1 MDKLSINEI
10 EELEAAM
17 TAFMRVVKKPNY
29 WETIQDQAK
38 VNIDRPA
45 AAILHIL
52 YKHECQFQSL
62 VSQIGLEAPSISRK
76 VHELEDQGLIERRP
90 TTDKRIHELYLS
102 QKAKKIVEQLEEAKR
117 SIMSDVLSS
126 WTKEEKNQLIAILN
140 RLSSNMMDYFEH
152 KEQPKEEL

>member
-1 MDKLSINEI
+1 MEKLSINEI

-17 TAFMRVVKKPNY
+17 TAIMRVVKRPAY
-29 WETIQDQAK
+29 WEKFQDQAK

-62 VSQIGLEAPSISRK
+62 VNQIGLEAPSISRK
-76 VHELEDQGLIERRP
+76 VHELEDRGLIERRP
-90 TTDKRIHELYLS
+90 TADKRIHELYLS

-117 SIMSDVLSS
+117 SIMSEVLSS
-126 WTKEEKNQLIAILN
+126 WTKEEKNQLIAILQ
-140 RLSSNMMDYFEH
+140 RLSNNMSDYFEH
-152 KEQPKEEL
+152 QEQLKDEK